1 MRNLGRI
8 FAGGAALAILAAGVA
23 QAQTIEKLDWIGHN
37 AEGLQLREMG
47 RYAIGYDQ
55 DWIIPPA
62 ATHVVK
68 NADGTTTETLDLPPS
83 PHQTQ
88 PRPYTHYTYAWPGI
102 YFDARFEGDKFFF
115 VTNDS
120 ENILSLLVDGK
131 VIGQLEKPGKAQYA
145 VQGLNWGIH
154 EVRLEKLTESQSGTG
169 RFDGF
174 YISQPQSHGLP
185 PGEKLEIA
193 LEPAHL
199 ARQIEFIGDSYTVG
213 YGNTAG
219 KRTCT
224 KDEIWA
230 TTDTSQAFGP
240 LTAKHY
246 NADYQINAF
255 SGLGMVRNYDGRE
268 HPKYHMPMLYDRAIF
283 DDATPASQPD
293 WHPQVIVIG
302 IGGNDFSTPVRPDEP
317 WHDAA
322 TLRADYVKTYT
333 AFVKTIRARNPTAF
347 IILATPP
354 GREEGYS
361 GGTDDVFA
369 AMKAAG
375 DTQIDRVTL
384 PELDRIGCNGHPS
397 TRADARVADFY
408 IQYLT
413 DHPQVWQG
421 K

>member
-1 MRNLGRI
+1 MWKPMFLTALVSLSAMSADATSLQPHAGYSLPVHIGGRTTSSSEGDSYQWPAVYFESRFNGTQVEILFNDDTSNFNIILDDHLLMVVNKPGNKIITIQANDGEHQIRVEKRSETQYATGKFLG
-8 FAGGAALAILAAGVA
+8 FYVPEKKDALP
-23 QAQTIEKLDWIGHN
+23 
-37 AEGLQLREMG
+37 
-47 RYAIGYDQ
+47 
-55 DWIIPPA
+55 PPA
-62 ATHVVK
+62 
-68 NADGTTTETLDLPPS
+68 
-83 PHQTQ
+83 
-88 PRPYTHYTYAWPGI
+88 R
-102 YFDARFEGDKFFF
+102 
-115 VTNDS
+115 
-120 ENILSLLVDGK
+120 
-131 VIGQLEKPGKAQYA
+131 
-145 VQGLNWGIH
+145 
-154 EVRLEKLTESQSGTG
+154 
-169 RFDGF
+169 
-174 YISQPQSHGLP
+174 
-185 PGEKLEIA
+185 
-193 LEPAHL
+193 
-199 ARQIEFIGDSYTVG
+199 ARQIEFIGDSLTVG
-213 YGNTAG
+213 YGNTSAFSQ
-219 KRTCT
+219 CT
-224 KDEIWA
+224 PEQVFE
-230 TTDTSQAFGP
+230 TTDSQQGFGP
-240 LTAKHY
+240 LTAKHFD
-246 NADYQINAF
+246 ADYQINAF